1 MTTKTLESV
10 SRSFL
15 AKPNADQCQKCG
27 WSPSGGLWPTHG
39 PAGVR
44 WIQDNLILAE
54 GDFYGQRFKLRKDQK
69 LFIYRWYEY
78 CPNCDQWRYAKAL
91 RLAATGDGKTQ
102 FIASIVC
109 LEFAG
114 PSQFVPESPIIPIAA
129 ASFEQ
134 ADLLFSAVSIMLG
147 APDPETSPAPLAGYF
162 NIFDTE
168 ITFTDGRPGKIHRV
182 AAVAGTNEGGLPH
195 LFVCDELHE
204 WGDVGDGKR
213 ARVHVVIGK
222 STNKRRTRHGSG
234 RIINISTAGFD
245 KEHSLLGVMY
255 KHAKK
260 VLLNPDL
267 DPRFLVDIHE
277 APEGLDYDNPDHRA
291 LAVRS
296 ASKGADLQWSVAD
309 RVAAWNDPTVP
320 HHEWIRYY
328 ANCWPDLNEE
338 SWLKDHPGAWTKC
351 EGTWRS
357 DPSNP
362 FVLAVDMALKHDSV
376 AVDRIEAL
384 PDDRYAVTSKI
395 WKARDHGG
403 VIPHDDVWEWIKGE
417 AHGSGFKCVAYD
429 PRYFEVPARLL
440 ENEDIPVLQFDQ
452 TPDRMSPAVGT
463 TFERIINQ
471 RMVHDGDVDLGTHV
485 KGAVAVPQERGGF
498 TLRKSKSKTHID
510 AAVAM
515 CMGVWTLE
523 ALLDELDKGPEKLE
537 GRLYGGSLDPE
548 AGSELDRM
556 RR

>member
-1 MTTKTLESV
+1 MAKVATKTRG

-15 AKPNADQCQKCG
+15 AKPNAEQCQKCG
-27 WSPSGGLWPTHG
+27 WISDGSLWPTHG

-44 WIQDNLILAE
+44 WIEKNLILAD
-54 GDFYGQRFKLRKDQK
+54 GDFYGQPFKLRPDQK

-102 FIASIVC
+102 FMGSIVC

-114 PSQFVPESPIIPIAA
+114 PPQFVPESPIVPIAA

-134 ADLLFSAVSIMLG
+134 ADLLFGAVATMLG
-147 APDPETSPAPLAGYF
+147 GPDPETSSAPLAGYF

-168 ITFTDGRPGKIHRV
+168 ILFADGRPGKIHRV

-222 STNKRRTRHGSG
+222 STNKRRTKHGGG

-245 KEHSLLGVMY
+245 KRHSLLGVMY
-255 KHAKK
+255 THAKK
-260 VLLNPDL
+260 VLQSPDL

-277 APEGLDYDNPDHRA
+277 APEGLDYENPEHRA
-291 LAVRS
+291 LAVRAAS
-296 ASKGADLQWSVAD
+296 AGADLQWSVAD
-309 RVAAWNDPTVP
+309 RVAAWLDPTVP

-351 EGTWRS
+351 EGEWVS
-357 DPSNP
+357 DSANA
-362 FVLAVDMALKHDSV
+362 FVLSVDMALKHDSV
-376 AVDRIEAL
+376 SVVRVEKL
-384 PDDRYAVTSKI
+384 PDGRHAATCRI
-395 WKARDHGG
+395 WEARDYGG
-403 VIPHDDVWEWIKGE
+403 TIPHDDVWAYINDQAIGL
-417 AHGSGFKCVAYD
+417 GFKAVVYD

-440 ENEDIPVLQFDQ
+440 EARNVPVLQFDQ
-452 TPDRMSPAVGT
+452 TPTRMGPACGD
-463 TFERIINQ
+463 TFEKIITQ
-471 RMVHDGDVDLGTHV
+471 KIVHNGDVDFGTQV
-485 KGAVAVPQERGGF
+485 KGAVSVPQERGF

-510 AAVAM
+510 AAVAL
-515 CMGVWTLE
+515 CMGSWTLE
-523 ALLDELDKGPEKLE
+523 ALLDEIDTGPEILD
-537 GRLYGGSLDPE
+537 GDLWGGPALAKRD
-548 AGSELDRM
+548 
-556 RR
+556 